1 MQSRITLDGNKE
13 DQKPAG
19 EATLLPITRYISKK
33 TIFEILS
40 YFYKSCSYF
49 YRSSCTCPNYKF
61 WLCLF
66 ATIFL
71 LSCIGVASFII
82 YYFLQSSEN
91 PTTKIADGRYVET
104 HHDWSVHDSWDS
116 SNDPGANG
124 EVAWRKSGG
133 IWSKSKPPGGR
144 EVVVKIKGQFIPG
157 EQEVPEGELSEGHS
171 PM

>member
-1 MQSRITLDGNKE
+1 MK
-13 DQKPAG
+13 
-19 EATLLPITRYISKK
+19 
-33 TIFEILS
+33 S
-40 YFYKSCSYF
+40 YYSSIKAVFYF
-49 YRSSCTCPNYKF
+49 YRSSCKCPNYKF

-71 LSCIGVASFII
+71 LSCIGIASFII
-82 YYFLQSSEN
+82 YYFLQSSESLT
-91 PTTKIADGRYVET
+91 PKIADGRYVET
-104 HHDWSVHDSWDS
+104 HSHDWSVHDSWDS
-116 SNDPGANG
+116 NNDPGANG